1 MPNTIAAHNGETAAE
16 KADGARYD
24 FDIDVDTQSTHAKVV
39 RLVGRHKR
47 VLELGCATGYM
58 SRVLRDHGCQV
69 VGVELD
75 AAMAARAEAYCDR
88 LIVGDLDRLD
98 LAEGLGDD
106 RFDVIVAADILE
118 HLKDP
123 WAVLRS
129 LRPYLRPGGYLVA
142 SLPPYSPLPSVAF
155 PEWGNILAVG
165 TCEGL
170 PISTVGTN
178 YWWMLFFPLLAIL
191 ALGIGISLVCDGI
204 DRRMSS
210 RHA

>member
-1 MPNTIAAHNGETAAE
+1 VFVLLFGFVLWPTIARTTRE
-16 KADGARYD
+16 KARMVAREPY
-24 FDIDVDTQSTHAKVV
+24 
-39 RLVGRHKR
+39 
-47 VLELGCATGYM
+47 LE
-58 SRVLRDHGCQV
+58 S
-69 VGVELD
+69 
-75 AAMAARAEAYCDR
+75 ARASGA
-88 LIVGDLDRLD
+88 G
-98 LAEGLGDD
+98 
-106 RFDVIVAADILE
+106 
-118 HLKDP
+118 
-123 WAVLRS
+123 
-129 LRPYLRPGGYLVA
+129 RPYLYFRHILPNSISPLLAQLPIDVAPIFFVLVIFPWFWDCSGPGGSKGYYYLVA